1 MVYGP
6 FGEWALHAA
15 QFSVWPAQI
24 FVGPVPRTGRTLKTD
39 IAKYFDSIDH
49 DILLNL
55 VEKKVNNKKV
65 LLKQK

>member
-1 MVYGP
+1 LKSNYYY
-6 FGEWALHAA
+6 
-15 QFSVWPAQI
+15 
-24 FVGPVPRTGRTLKTD
+24 LKTD

-55 VEKKVNNKKV
+55 VEKKVKEKKV